1 MVKTKVESKSRIT
14 TERRH
19 DVYNYDQRIS
29 YVFGQIKREFSP
41 ENLALVQKYDK
52 LMVSLSMALA
62 TREKHL
68 KTILNLNRFYEN
80 KDWEKISKEDVLDL
94 VYRIMKS
101 YSTDGQETNTTWD
114 HKKILKIFVRWIK
127 LGSRDYKEV
136 GDPDETK
143 LVKLKKIR
151 DTIAREN
158 LLTESDRTR
167 LLHVATHPRDKALID
182 VQFEA
187 GTRPGELLSLKV
199 KHVKF
204 DKYGAIIKVDGKTGS
219 RAVRLIK
226 SAVTLNAWLNAHPF
240 KDDPEAPFWPILT
253 KQKYGQALSYYSAR
267 QIVAKIC
274 ERAHLEKRVYLNLFR
289 HSEATETANFMTE
302 AQMKLRHGWTNAS
315 KMPAR
320 YVHLVQSDVD
330 RVILER
336 YGLKNN
342 EKPELKVPKKCP
354 FCDQMN
360 SPDVDRCEKCLKPL
374 DLQAAMEKDEEHEL
388 QKDELVRLGQVV
400 DNLIHQKET
409 EAQLQNDQ
417 IARQNQIIENMLN
430 EIKELKKTLSKSL

>member
-1 MVKTKVESKSRIT
+1 MVKTKVENKPRIT
-14 TERRH
+14 TEPRH

-29 YVFGQIKREFSP
+29 YVFGQIKKEFSP
-41 ENLALVQKYDK
+41 ENLVLVQKYDK

-80 KDWEKISKEDVLDL
+80 KDWEQISKEDVLDL
-94 VYRIMKS
+94 VYRVMKS

-136 GDPDETK
+136 GDPEETK

-330 RVILER
+330 KVILER

-342 EKPELKVPKKCP
+342 EKPDLKVPKKCP

-374 DLQAAMEKDEEHEL
+374 DLQAAMEKDEEREL

-400 DNLIHQKET
+400 DNLTRQKET
-409 EAQLQNDQ
+409 EVQLQNDQ

-430 EIKELKKTLSKSL
+430 EIKELKKALSKSL

>member
-1 MVKTKVESKSRIT
+1 MVRTKIESKSRIT

-19 DVYNYDQRIS
+19 DVYNYDHRIE
-29 YVFGQIKREFSP
+29 YVFKQIQREFST
-41 ENLALVQKYDK
+41 ENLALIQKYDK
-52 LMVSLSMALA
+52 LMVSLSMAKA

-80 KDWEKISKEDVLDL
+80 RDWEKITKEDILDL
-94 VYRIMKS
+94 VYKIMKT
-101 YSTDGQETNTTWD
+101 YSSDGQETNTTWD
-114 HKKILKIFVRWIK
+114 HKKILKIFVRWFK
-127 LGSRDYKEV
+127 LGSREHSEV
-136 GDPDETK
+136 GDPEETR
-143 LVKLKKIR
+143 LVKLKKVR

-187 GTRPGELLSLKV
+187 GTRPGELLSLKI

-219 RAVRLIK
+219 RTVRLIK

-253 KQKYGQALSYYSAR
+253 NQKYGHALSYYSAR
-267 QIVAKIC
+267 QLVAKLC

-289 HSEATETANFMTE
+289 HSEATELATFMTE

-320 YVHLVQSDVD
+320 YVHLVNSDVD
-330 RVILER
+330 KAILER
-336 YGLKNN
+336 YGLKKD
-342 EKPELKVPKKCP
+342 EKPELKAPKKCP

-360 SPDVDRCEKCLKPL
+360 NPDVTRCEKCLKPL
-374 DLQAAMEKDEEHEL
+374 DLKTAAEIDS
-388 QKDELVRLGQVV
+388 QKDEKMSKMEETL
-400 DNLIHQKET
+400 QKVMHK
-409 EAQLQNDQ
+409 L
-417 IARQNQIIENMLN
+417 
-430 EIKELKKTLSKSL
+430 EIMEKTLDARSELQGT

>member
-1 MVKTKVESKSRIT
+1 MVRTKIESKSRIT

-19 DVYNYDQRIS
+19 DVYNYDHRIE
-29 YVFGQIKREFSP
+29 YVFKQIQREFST
-41 ENLALVQKYDK
+41 ENLALIQKYDK
-52 LMVSLSMALA
+52 LMVSLSMAKA

-80 KDWEKISKEDVLDL
+80 KEWEKITKEDVLDL
-94 VYRIMKS
+94 VYKIMKT
-101 YSTDGQETNTTWD
+101 YSQDGQETNTTWD
-114 HKKILKIFVRWIK
+114 HKKILKIFVRWFK
-127 LGSRDYKEV
+127 LGSREYSEV
-136 GDPDETK
+136 GDPEETR
-143 LVKLKKIR
+143 LVKLKKVR

-158 LLTESDRTR
+158 LLTEGDRTR

-187 GTRPGELLSLKV
+187 GTRPGELLSLKI

-219 RAVRLIK
+219 RTVRLIK

-253 KQKYGQALSYYSAR
+253 NQKYGQALSYYSAR
-267 QIVAKIC
+267 QLVAKLC

-289 HSEATETANFMTE
+289 HSEATELATFMTE

-315 KMPAR
+315 KMPTR
-320 YVHLVQSDVD
+320 YVHLVNSDVD
-330 RVILER
+330 KVILER
-336 YGLKNN
+336 YGLKKD
-342 EKPELKVPKKCP
+342 EKPELKAPKKCP

-360 SPDVDRCEKCLKPL
+360 NPDVTRCEKCLKPL
-374 DLQAAMEKDEEHEL
+374 DLKTAAEIDN
-388 QKDELVRLGQVV
+388 QKDEKMSKMEETL
-400 DNLIHQKET
+400 QKVMHKLEVM
-409 EAQLQNDQ
+409 E
-417 IARQNQIIENMLN
+417 
-430 EIKELKKTLSKSL
+430 KTLDARSELQGI